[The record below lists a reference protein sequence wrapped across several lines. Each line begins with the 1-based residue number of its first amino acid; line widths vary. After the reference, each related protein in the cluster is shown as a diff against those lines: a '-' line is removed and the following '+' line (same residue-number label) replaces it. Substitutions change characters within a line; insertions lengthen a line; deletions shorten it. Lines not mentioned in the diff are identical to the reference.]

1 MRFTHRSILIVL
13 IAGAAACAPAHAQ
26 DQFTLKYT
34 LEKGKAYRFADTSLI
49 KSSQEVN
56 GQEMKSTITSYST
69 IRLVPEEI
77 RGDGS
82 TVFTVS
88 PDQMTVAVKNARIDT
103 TIDIKE
109 MVGKRTRMTVSA
121 LGETLKKEIIDTVQ
135 YSQLTASMGRQDL
148 IRLHT
153 MPTKPV
159 KIGEKWTATKPDTND
174 AMGGRMVTLSTGD
187 FTLLSRE
194 NRLGVDCL
202 KISYTGK
209 MTVKG
214 KGTMNGM
221 DFFVE
226 GSGTTSGTYF
236 QAVKTGLTVWEDS
249 KYDVEST
256 VALTGAQNLTIPSST
271 SVSSHRILLKD

>member
-1 MRFTHRSILIVL
+1 
-13 IAGAAACAPAHAQ
+13 
-26 DQFTLKYT
+26 
-34 LEKGKAYRFADTSLI
+34 
-49 KSSQEVN
+49 
-56 GQEMKSTITSYST
+56 
-69 IRLVPEEI
+69 
-77 RGDGS
+77 
-82 TVFTVS
+82 
-88 PDQMTVAVKNARIDT
+88 
-103 TIDIKE
+103 
-109 MVGKRTRMTVSA
+109 
-121 LGETLKKEIIDTVQ
+121 
-135 YSQLTASMGRQDL
+135 MGRQDL

>member
-1 MRFTHRSILIVL
+1 MRFTSRSILIIL
-13 IAGAAACAPAHAQ
+13 FAGAAACAPARAQ
-26 DQFTLKYT
+26 DQFTLKYM

-56 GQEMKSTITSYST
+56 GQEMKSTVTAYST
-69 IRLVPEEI
+69 IRIVPEET

-82 TVFTVS
+82 TVVTIS
-88 PDQMTVAVKNARIDT
+88 PDQMTVTVKNARMDT
-103 TIDIKE
+103 TIAIKE
-109 MVGKRTRMTVSA
+109 MVGKRTRMTISA
-121 LGETLKKEIIDTVQ
+121 LGETLKKEVIDTVQ
-135 YSQLTASMGRQDL
+135 FSALTASMGRQDL
-148 IRLHT
+148 VRFHI
-153 MPTKPV
+153 MPAKPV
-159 KIGEKWTATKPDTND
+159 KVGEKWTSTRPDTND

-194 NRLGVDCL
+194 NKLGIDCL

-209 MTVKG
+209 LTVKG

-236 QAVKTGLTVWEDS
+236 QAVKTGVTVWEDS

-256 VALTGAQNLTIPSST
+256 VALTGVQNMTIPSST
-271 SVSSHRILLKD
+271 SVSTHRILLKD

>member
-1 MRFTHRSILIVL
+1 MGGGDETGGSSVVDVGAFAVQNCYETNYEMPKGETIVL
-13 IAGAAACAPAHAQ
+13 INAGA
-26 DQFTLKYT
+26 
-34 LEKGKAYRFADTSLI
+34 SV
-49 KSSQEVN
+49 VN
-56 GQEMKSTITSYST
+56 INVVK
-69 IRLVPEEI
+69 
-77 RGDGS
+77 DGS

-88 PDQMTVAVKNARIDT
+88 PDQMTVAVKNARMDT